1 MISQHIAL
9 AMTFY
14 NGGSSFDTGR
24 EKGVGRNGTVD
35 TWFMASKVV
44 KHMKC
49 KSISTLPPSHF
60 ACPLSSGLA
69 SNVPR
74 YAPKLLMLNCR
85 SFSTLRDA
93 LLRC

>member
-49 KSISTLPPSHF
+49 K
-60 ACPLSSGLA
+60 
-69 SNVPR
+69 
-74 YAPKLLMLNCR
+74 
-85 SFSTLRDA
+85 
-93 LLRC
+93 